1 MCRDRIHFYPH
12 VDGYYFSPA
21 YVDPGAAPDCNR
33 CAYPYSCSDNYIS
46 TPAYVDT
53 HAGTRTNIR
62 ADAYFHRGAY
72 SHAHAH
78 TDPCAYPNSST
89 DRYPPPR
96 PLRADTC
103 PRWC

>member
-1 MCRDRIHFYPH
+1 MCRDRIYFYPH
-12 VDGYYFSPA
+12 VDRYYFS
-21 YVDPGAAPDCNR
+21 
-33 CAYPYSCSDNYIS
+33 
-46 TPAYVDT
+46 PAYVDT

-62 ADAYFHRGAY
+62 AGAYFHRGAY